1 MNHTMLNAGFVMNL
15 CARFTALSESV
26 SGVLDFILQILNK
39 TRRSEQDLC

>member
-1 MNHTMLNAGFVMNL
+1 MQIKSSNALYAMNR

-26 SGVLDFILQILNK
+26 LKAQAFIRQISNP